1 MAERS
6 PGRSPGAK
14 TLHQGKCDVDIAA
27 RCIRVWANNMRFID
41 QRLNLVPSHTR
52 YRDLQLYLYAETCRN
67 WAYAH
72 GSLNV
77 GLGRQSNFFT
87 GCHQFKGPQ
96 KACSVTGCAQ
106 LKIRRA
112 SWRERVRRK

>member
-27 RCIRVWANNMRFID
+27 RCIRVWANNMRLID

-52 YRDLQLYLYAETCRN
+52 YRDLQLYLSAETSGN

-77 GLGRQSNFFT
+77 DVARQSEFFT
-87 GCHQFKGPQ
+87 RAHNFKGTQ
-96 KACSVTGCAQ
+96 KGLRVTGHEK
-106 LKIRRA
+106 LLGTR
-112 SWRERVRRK
+112 SL

>member
-27 RCIRVWANNMRFID
+27 RCTRVWANNMRFID

-67 WAYAH
+67 WAYAQ
-72 GSLNV
+72 GYLNV
-77 GLGRQSNFFT
+77 RSEE
-87 GCHQFKGPQ
+87 
-96 KACSVTGCAQ
+96 
-106 LKIRRA
+106 RRVGKECV
-112 SWRERVRRK
+112 STCRSRWSPYH